1 MAKSMHRF
9 QRKQVSSTSLEK
21 ILAFLLK
28 TKITA
33 LHISDVF
40 GFLSDEPWHSSPYF
54 ISGLAVFI
62 LLLVICP
69 ISFMF
74 TVYRKRN
81 RHVET
86 GLANFVDGDIKGF
99 NPELALDAQA
109 DLLPYDRRYEFPR
122 NKLKFGEQLGAGA
135 FGIVLEAMAQ
145 GIKAD
150 EEETKVAVKMVK
162 NVASNEVSH

>member
-1 MAKSMHRF
+1 
-9 QRKQVSSTSLEK
+9 
-21 ILAFLLK
+21 
-28 TKITA
+28 
-33 LHISDVF
+33 
-40 GFLSDEPWHSSPYF
+40 
-54 ISGLAVFI
+54 
-62 LLLVICP
+62 
-69 ISFMF
+69 MF